1 MTEYVGRFAPSPTGP
16 LHFGSLVAAV
26 ASYLDAKAAQ
36 GRWYLRIDDVDS
48 TRARADAA
56 AAIPHTLEAFGLQW
70 DGAIQYQSPR
80 RNVYEEALQE
90 LIRANLAYPCACTR
104 KEIAAVAT
112 RGKSGMIYP
121 GTCRNG
127 LPAGREAR
135 SWRFRCTN
143 TPVAFFD
150 RAHGGISIDLLETQ
164 GDFLIR
170 RGDGLHAY
178 HLAMVL
184 DDAALGITHVV
195 RGADLLYAT
204 APQVALQQALRL
216 PTPKYWHTSIALSPD
231 GRKLSKTNAAPALD
245 SANPT
250 PYLMQALEFLQLPPP
265 DELAEAPPE
274 AILDWAS
281 RHWHRHVIRSVTTG
295 GVECP

>member
-1 MTEYVGRFAPSPTGP
+1 MSEYVGRFAPSPTGP

-48 TRARADAA
+48 TRARTAAA
-56 AAIPHTLEAFGLQW
+56 AAIPRMLEAFGLEW
-70 DGAIQYQSPR
+70 DGAIQYQSAR
-80 RNVYEEALQE
+80 RDVYEEALQQ
-90 LIRANLAYPCACTR
+90 LIHAELAYPCACTR
-104 KEIAAVAT
+104 KEIAAIAK
-112 RGKSGMIYP
+112 RGESGMIYP
-121 GTCRNG
+121 GTCRGG

-150 RAHGGISIDLLETQ
+150 RAHGHINIDLLETQ

-184 DDAALGITHVV
+184 DDAALGVTHVV
-195 RGADLLYAT
+195 RGADLLQAT
-204 APQVALQQALRL
+204 APQVALQQSLGL
-216 PTPKYWHTSIALSPD
+216 FTPKYWHTPIVLSVD
-231 GRKLSKTNAAPALD
+231 GRKLSKTNGAPAVD
-245 SANPT
+245 SAHPT
-250 PYLMQALEFLQLPPP
+250 PDLIRALTFLALPPP
-265 DELAEAPPE
+265 PELSGAPVP
-274 AILDWAS
+274 LLLSWAVN
-281 RHWHRHVIRSVTTG
+281 RWPTQRSET
-295 GVECP
+295 

>member
-48 TRARADAA
+48 TRARSDAA

-70 DGAIQYQSPR
+70 DGAIQYQSAR
-80 RNVYEEALQE
+80 RDVYEEALQE
-90 LIRANLAYPCACTR
+90 LIRAKLAYPCACTR
-104 KEIAAVAT
+104 KEIAAIAT
-112 RGKSGMIYP
+112 RGESGMIYP

-127 LPAGREAR
+127 LPPGREAR

-150 RAHGGISIDLLETQ
+150 RAHGRISIDLLETQ

-216 PTPKYWHTSIALSPD
+216 PTPKYWHTPIALSAD
-231 GRKLSKTNAAPALD
+231 RRKLSKTNGAPAVD
-245 SANPT
+245 SAHPT
-250 PYLMQALEFLQLPPP
+250 PDLIRALTFLALPPP
-265 DELAEAPPE
+265 SELSGAPVP
-274 AILDWAS
+274 LLLSWAVS
-281 RHWHRHVIRSVTTG
+281 EWPTQRS
-295 GVECP
+295 ER